1 MIALQKQLVFLLHRW
16 ERFRPFLVFE
26 EEGKLKQEC
35 CSQFLHAVK
44 QQPSLVCPQK
54 KRRKQ
59 KHSAMFSIS
68 KSDNRRV
75 EKIQS
80 NKNSFFLQFSLIFCA
95 ANFHPFHFTGNLL
108 NLILVQIN
116 FFPQCFVS
124 KETMSIKDICSI
136 EMSEYFLFDTRIR
149 QYLRR
154 NCCLEKVFV
163 LLQNKVGKK
172 RIATLSIPEKQLFV
186 HW

>member
-1 MIALQKQLVFLLHRW
+1 MRKI
-16 ERFRPFLVFE
+16 RFRPFLVFE

-108 NLILVQIN
+108 NLILVQIQS
-116 FFPQCFVS
+116 FPSVFCF
-124 KETMSIKDICSI
+124 E
-136 EMSEYFLFDTRIR
+136 
-149 QYLRR
+149 R
-154 NCCLEKVFV
+154 NHE
-163 LLQNKVGKK
+163 
-172 RIATLSIPEKQLFV
+172 
-186 HW
+186 H

>member
-1 MIALQKQLVFLLHRW
+1 MRKI
-16 ERFRPFLVFE
+16 RFRPFLVFE

-75 EKIQS
+75 EKYRVI
-80 NKNSFFLQFSLIFCA
+80 KIHFFFSF
-95 ANFHPFHFTGNLL
+95 H
-108 NLILVQIN
+108 
-116 FFPQCFVS
+116 
-124 KETMSIKDICSI
+124 
-136 EMSEYFLFDTRIR
+136 
-149 QYLRR
+149 
-154 NCCLEKVFV
+154 
-163 LLQNKVGKK
+163 
-172 RIATLSIPEKQLFV
+172 
-186 HW
+186 